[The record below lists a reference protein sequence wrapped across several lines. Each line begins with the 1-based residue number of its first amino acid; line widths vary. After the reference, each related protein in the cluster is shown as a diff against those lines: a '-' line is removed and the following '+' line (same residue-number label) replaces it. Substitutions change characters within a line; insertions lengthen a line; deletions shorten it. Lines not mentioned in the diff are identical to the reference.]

1 MNKKILIS
9 IIGIALA
16 SAILTG
22 VTVAYFMDQ
31 ETSKGNTFA
40 AGTLD
45 LAVSNNVG
53 NLENPWT
60 SKTFDISN
68 VAPGQSNS
76 STPFAMDM
84 KNVGSIDG
92 KKLTIWLDKVTDSEN
107 DSIVSEAETDTTEP
121 GDLCQEITLTIKEGT
136 TVIKSAEIND
146 PSWTTAIEVTGGLD
160 AGATRNFTAEYSVD
174 SKADND
180 IQGDKCTF
188 DIVAQLDQ

>member
-1 MNKKILIS
+1 MNKKILVS

-45 LAVSNNVG
+45 LQVSNKDG
-53 NLENPWT
+53 NLENPWA

-68 VAPGQSNS
+68 VAPGQTNS
-76 STPFAMDM
+76 ATPFALDM
-84 KNVGSIDG
+84 KNSGSING
-92 KKLTIWLDKVTDSEN
+92 KKLTIWLTNVVDTEN
-107 DSIVSEAETDTTEP
+107 DNTSEAETNKDEP
-121 GDLCQEITLTIKEGT
+121 GDLCGEITLTIKEGT
-136 TVIKSAEIND
+136 TVIESKKIND
-146 PSWTTAIEVTGGLD
+146 ASWTTAIEITGGLD
-160 AGATRNFTAEYSVD
+160 ADETRNFTAEYSVNSD
-174 SKADND
+174 ANND